1 MKLTFTILSFCF
13 VGCYYS
19 QQSEAKAI
27 KKNVVLINNEAVQPI
42 SGTTPQIAFT
52 DNNALKARIAAIDSH
67 VHAIDIK
74 VKYVSSD
81 QDQRERAQKMGW
93 FDQMEKTKKELTI
106 EKMELENKLK
116 SNP

>member
-1 MKLTFTILSFCF
+1 MKLTFTILCVCFITFCHA
-13 VGCYYS
+13 
-19 QQSEAKAI
+19 QQNQSKAI

-42 SGTTPQIAFT
+42 SGTSTQMAST
-52 DNNALKARIAAIDSH
+52 DTNAIHAKIAAIDSH
-67 VHAIDIK
+67 IHAIDIK
-74 VKYVSSD
+74 VAHVSSD

-93 FDQMEKTKKELTI
+93 FDQMEKTRKELTL